1 MIMNTNYDKYWEQHQ
16 ANNQT
21 VNNQTV
27 NNQTVNNQTVNNQ
40 TVNNQMTNMKF
51 DYLGLVALIL
61 STLNGGFAT
70 IFSMWL
76 IFASTFSSSRPY
88 DDGRI
93 VMWLSTGLMFI
104 LWVIVMVSLF
114 TGKRRAMGLSV
125 AAAIVIFLDLIF
137 HMLVLV
143 VIR

>member
-1 MIMNTNYDKYWEQHQ
+1 MIMNTNYDRYWEQHQ

-27 NNQTVNNQTVNNQ
+27 NIANNQNNQ
-40 TVNNQMTNMKF
+40 NNQMANIKF

-76 IFASTFSSSRPY
+76 IFAATFSSSRPY

-143 VIR
+143 IIR

>member
-1 MIMNTNYDKYWEQHQ
+1 MIMSTNYDNYWEQHK

-21 VNNQTV
+21 VNNNVPNT
-27 NNQTVNNQTVNNQ
+27 
-40 TVNNQMTNMKF
+40 NNQMTNMKF

-76 IFASTFSSSRPY
+76 IFAATFSSERPY
-88 DDGRI
+88 NDGRI
-93 VMWLSTGLMFI
+93 IMWLSTGLMLI
-104 LWVIVMVSLF
+104 LWVIVMISLF
-114 TGKRRAMGLSV
+114 TSKRRAMGLSV

-137 HMLVLV
+137 HMIILV

>member
-1 MIMNTNYDKYWEQHQ
+1 MIMSTNYDKYWEQHK

-21 VNNQTV
+21 VNNVPNV
-27 NNQTVNNQTVNNQ
+27 NNQI
-40 TVNNQMTNMKF
+40 TNIKF

-61 STLNGGFAT
+61 STLNGGFVT
-70 IFSMWL
+70 ILSFWL
-76 IFASTFSSSRPY
+76 IFASTFPTHRVFNDS
-88 DDGRI
+88 RI

-104 LWVIVMVSLF
+104 LWVIVMISMF
-114 TGKRRAMGLSV
+114 TDKRRAIGLSV

-137 HMLVLV
+137 HMIVLV

>member
-1 MIMNTNYDKYWEQHQ
+1 MIMSTNYDNYWEQHK

-21 VNNQTV
+21 INIANNQ
-27 NNQTVNNQTVNNQ
+27 
-40 TVNNQMTNMKF
+40 NNQMTNLKF

-76 IFASTFSSSRPY
+76 IFAATFTSSRPY

-93 VMWLSTGLMFI
+93 IMWLSTGLMFI